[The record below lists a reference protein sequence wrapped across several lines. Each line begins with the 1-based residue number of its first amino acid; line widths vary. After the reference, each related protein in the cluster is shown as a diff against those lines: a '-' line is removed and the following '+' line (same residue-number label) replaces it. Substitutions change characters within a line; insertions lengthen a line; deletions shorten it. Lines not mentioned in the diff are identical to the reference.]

1 MTCPKKTDSCLLSP
15 PLNRRPMSDRRLL
28 PFCLSI
34 AVCLFAFAM
43 PSDAQ
48 APLPTTEADLK
59 QSREFF
65 LSGSISNLRIEIS
78 EAELEKLKAEN
89 RTYVRCTIRENDVAT
104 YENVAIKLKGAAGSF
119 REFDDRPALTLNVQK
134 FKRGKTFHGLSKF
147 HLNNSVQDETY
158 LQEHLCGEIFRSAGI
173 PAAYATHAR
182 VWLNGRDVGLYV
194 LKEGFDKS
202 FLKRY
207 FEDSSGNLYDGGF
220 LQDIDAEL
228 EKDSGSGV
236 DDRSDLAALVKACRT
251 DEPNERWERVNE
263 LLDVEQFITFMAL
276 ELMTCHWD
284 GYSTNYNN
292 YRIYFDPKGHKV
304 HFFPHGMDQ
313 MFGDT
318 SASILDYP
326 GSIVAATVMQNTE
339 WRKRYRQRVDEL
351 LSLFSP
357 ADKLLDQVDVVHRRL
372 RPVLE
377 SMDPQL
383 AAEHHERVQDLKQR
397 LIARG
402 ESLQQQHDQPDP
414 GPLEFDES
422 GSQTISDWQQMIES
436 DKAILEEIELPG
448 EKRVYAIICGKEE
461 DCIASWRRRVMLS
474 KGDYRF
480 TAMLRTINVDP
491 IEDQKGRGAG
501 LRISGSER
509 TNHLAGSSVW
519 TSLEYEL
526 TVNED
531 IKNVEL
537 IIELRASHGQ
547 AWFQQDS
554 LRLMRK

>member
-1 MTCPKKTDSCLLSP
+1 MTGSKKTDSCLLSRP
-15 PLNRRPMSDRRLL
+15 SNCRTMSGRRVFS
-28 PFCLSI
+28 FCLSI
-34 AVCLFAFAM
+34 AICLFAFSTA
-43 PSDAQ
+43 SDAQ
-48 APLPTTEADLK
+48 GKMSQTEVDLK

-65 LSGSISNLRIEIS
+65 LSGSIPNLRIEIS

-134 FKRGKTFHGLSKF
+134 FEKGKTFHGLSKF

-158 LQEHLCGEIFRSAGI
+158 LHEHLCGEIFRSAGI
-173 PAAYATHAR
+173 PATYATHAR

-202 FLKRY
+202 FLRRY
-207 FEDSSGNLYDGGF
+207 FENPTGNLYDGGF

-236 DDRSDLAALVKACRT
+236 DDRSDLAALVEACRT

-357 ADKLLDQVDVVHRRL
+357 ADKLLDQVDIVHQRL

-397 LIARG
+397 LIARA

-448 EKRVYAIICGKEE
+448 EKRVYAIICGKDE

-519 TSLEYEL
+519 TSLEYEF

>member
-1 MTCPKKTDSCLLSP
+1 LSG
-15 PLNRRPMSDRRLL
+15 RRTIPIG
-28 PFCLSI
+28 FCI
-34 AVCLFAFAM
+34 AVCLFSLPTSAQ
-43 PSDAQ
+43 AQ
-48 APLPTTEADLK
+48 APITAIEKDLK

-65 LSGSISNLRIEIS
+65 LSGSIPNLKIEIS
-78 EAELEKLKAEN
+78 ETELEKLKAEN
-89 RTYVRCTIRENDVAT
+89 RTYVRCTVRENDAT
-104 YENVAIKLKGAAGSF
+104 TYRNVAIKLKGAAGSF

-134 FKRGKTFHGLSKF
+134 FEKGQTFHGLSKF

-158 LQEHLCGEIFRSAGI
+158 VQEHLCGEIFRSAGI
-173 PAAYATHAR
+173 PATYATHAR

-207 FEDSSGNLYDGGF
+207 FQDSSGNLYDGGF

-228 EKDSGSGV
+228 EKDSGTGV
-236 DDRSDLAALVKACRT
+236 DDRSDLAALVEACRT
-251 DEPNERWERVNE
+251 PEPSERWERVNE
-263 LLDVEQFITFMAL
+263 RLDVEQFITFMAL

-284 GYSTNYNN
+284 GYCTNFNN
-292 YRIYFDPKGHKV
+292 YRVYFDPTGRRV

-326 GSIVAATVMQNTE
+326 GSIVASTVMQNTE
-339 WRKRYRQRVDEL
+339 WRKRFRQRIDEL
-351 LSLFSP
+351 LPQFSP
-357 ADKLLDQVDVVHRRL
+357 ANKLLDHVDVVHQRL
-372 RPVLE
+372 RPVIE

-383 AAEHHERVQDLKQR
+383 ALEHHERVQDFKQR

-402 ESLQQQHDQPDP
+402 ESLQEQHRQPDP

-422 GSQTISDWQQMIES
+422 ESLTISDWHQMVES
-436 DKAILEEIELPG
+436 DNVIMEEVELPG
-448 EKRVYAIICGKEE
+448 EKRVYAIICGK
-461 DCIASWRRRVMLS
+461 DGHCIASWRRRVLLS

-480 TAMLRTINVDP
+480 TAMSRTINVVP
-491 IEDQKGRGAG
+491 IEDEKGSGAG

-509 TNHLAGSSVW
+509 NNRLVNSSVW
-519 TSLEYEL
+519 TSLEYDF
-526 TVNED
+526 TVAED

-537 IIELRASHGQ
+537 IIELRATHGQ

-554 LRLMRK
+554 LRLTRK